1 MGTAESEFEN
11 QLIDGARTALLDK
24 DHSSDERF
32 QPRVVVN
39 SKEQGS
45 NLLSILKRELL
56 QCESFDLCV
65 AFVAESGLQ
74 PLVQILKELKTRG
87 VPGRILTSTYLNFN
101 KPQVF
106 RKLLEYD
113 NIETRVYQGNLHAKG
128 YVFEFDGTAT
138 VIVGSSNLTQT
149 ALTCSK
155 EWNVLFKSHEHGEMF
170 QDIRNE
176 FDALWSHKDTA
187 ILDTEWIDS
196 YQEYLR
202 KEVAEKP
209 VRKVAYK
216 RMDDDPGQQSSPDD
230 IVPNNMQSRALEA
243 LRVLH
248 GRGEQRALLVSAT
261 GTGKTYLS
269 AFEVGEFEP
278 ERVLFLAHRER
289 ILEASQTSFERVLG
303 DRYRYG
309 LYGSGNVPAQ
319 DATCV
324 FAMCSTICRHLD
336 EFDPCHFDY
345 IVIDEAHRAG
355 ASSYQAIMSHFTPK
369 FFLGMTATPNRTDGY
384 DIFAL
389 FNHEI
394 AYQITLQDALA
405 EHMLVPFHYFGIAD
419 LTIDYEEKDDVSLF
433 ARLTSE
439 ERVRHITEA
448 IEEYTIDKEHRRG
461 LIFCNRNDEA
471 RILSGMFN
479 ERGYRTIAL
488 SGANSDAERDKAIAR
503 LEAGELEFIFTVDI
517 FNEGIDIPS
526 VNQVIMLR
534 KTESAIVFVQQLGRG
549 LRLADDKECTLVLD
563 FIGNYQRNFFVPVAL
578 SGDKTYN
585 KDTLRKLVKEGSTVI
600 PGASTVSFDRISEAR
615 IYRSIDG
622 GDFTAAKFLKAEYT
636 DLRQMLGR
644 IPALLEFDRNGSID
658 PLLIFKKFG
667 SYHAFLSRYEKEYD
681 VEFDAAQCSV
691 LKFISQKLANGKRFE
706 ELFML
711 RELILGHQ
719 ATPVSLIDSAVE
731 GYQKEPRV
739 KTLASAFAVLYGD
752 FSAGRD
758 FVPLVMADA
767 DGYKLTSAFCDA
779 LENEEFRRQVME
791 VVEFGLSRHYAS
803 YGETYKDTNFVLYA
817 KYTYE
822 EVCRLLEWEKNINGQ
837 NMGGYK
843 YDAKTNT
850 YPVFINYDKDPE
862 ISDSIKY
869 EDRFL
874 SDRELVA
881 ISKQSRDMN
890 SPEIKRLMAWP
901 GNGMKTYLF
910 MRKNKNDEGSKE
922 FYFLGEMYPTG
933 EFKPILMA
941 GANKKA
947 VEITYRLDC
956 PLRHDI
962 YEFMTSDLNESEA
975 AE

>member
-11 QLIDGARTALLDK
+11 QLIDGARTALLDR

-74 PLVQILKELKTRG
+74 PLVQILKELKTYG

-128 YVFEFDGTAT
+128 YVFELDGTAT

-149 ALTCSK
+149 ALTCNK

-202 KEVAEKP
+202 KEVTEKP
-209 VRKVAYK
+209 VRKAAYK
-216 RMDDDPGQQSSPDD
+216 RMDDDPSRQSSPDD

-243 LRVLH
+243 LKVLH

-269 AFEVGEFEP
+269 AFEVGECEP

-289 ILEASQTSFERVLG
+289 ILEASQASFERVLG

-336 EFDPCHFDY
+336 EFDPRHFDY

-355 ASSYQAIMSHFTPK
+355 ASSYQAIMAHFTPK

-439 ERVRHITEA
+439 ERVRHITET

-488 SGANSDAERDKAIAR
+488 SGSNSDAERDKAIAR
-503 LEAGELEFIFTVDI
+503 LEAGELEYIFTVDI

-534 KTESAIVFVQQLGRG
+534 KTESAIVFIQQLGRG

-600 PGASTVSFDRISEAR
+600 PGVSTVSFDRISEAR

-622 GDFTAAKFLKAEYT
+622 GDFTAAKFLKSEYT

-681 VEFDAAQCSV
+681 VEFDDAQRSV
-691 LKFISQKLANGKRFE
+691 LKFISQKLASGKRFE

-719 ATPVSLIDSAVE
+719 GTSVALIDSAVE
-731 GYQKEPRV
+731 SYQKEPCV

-752 FSAGRD
+752 FSAGKD

-779 LENEEFRRQVME
+779 LENKEFRRQVME

-803 YGETYKDTNFVLYA
+803 YGEAYKDTNFVLYA

-822 EVCRLLEWEKNINGQ
+822 EVCRLLEWDKNVNGQ

-862 ISDSIKY
+862 ISDSIRY

-874 SDRELVA
+874 SDRELIA
-881 ISKQSRDMN
+881 ISKQPRDMN

-910 MRKNKNDEGSKE
+910 MRKNKNDEGGKE

-933 EFKPILMA
+933 EFKPIIMT

-956 PLRHDI
+956 PVRHDI
-962 YEFMTSDLNESEA
+962 YEFMTSDLNESET